1 METRAAGPRPSDPGS
16 PWPRLSTLSYG
27 GTAAIV
33 TGMGLVVAFD
43 AGTTSKAALVSSLLV
58 VAIADNL
65 ADSLAIHI
73 YQESENL
80 PSRRAF
86 RSTVANYLT
95 RLMVA
100 GSFAVLALLTPAH
113 SLVPVVLTWG
123 MALLCTLTF
132 FVARG
137 RGASPGLEVLK
148 HVAVAVAVIAVS
160 RAIGTWIVAHA
171 SL

>member
-1 METRAAGPRPSDPGS
+1 MA
-16 PWPRLSTLSYG
+16 RLSTLSYG

-43 AGTTSKAALVSSLLV
+43 AGTTSRAALVSSLLV
-58 VAIADNL
+58 IAIADNL
-65 ADSLAIHI
+65 ADSLAIHV

-86 RSTVANYLT
+86 RSTVANYVT

-100 GSFAVLALLTPAH
+100 GSFAILALLTPAH
-113 SLVPVVLTWG
+113 SLVPVVLGWG
-123 MALLCTLTF
+123 MALLCTLTY

-137 RGASPGLEVLK
+137 RGVAPGPEVLK
-148 HVAVAVAVIAVS
+148 HLAVAILVIVVS
-160 RAIGTWIVAHA
+160 RLIGAWIVARA
-171 SL
+171 SP

>member
-1 METRAAGPRPSDPGS
+1 MA
-16 PWPRLSTLSYG
+16 RLTTMSYG

-43 AGTTSKAALVSSLLV
+43 AGTNSRAALVSSLLV

-65 ADSLAIHI
+65 ADSLAIHV

-80 PSRRAF
+80 PSRTAF

-95 RLMVA
+95 RLTVA
-100 GSFAVLALLTPAH
+100 GRGGAPAH
-113 SLVPVVLTWG
+113 QMPPPRLVPVVLAWG
-123 MALLCTLTF
+123 MALLCTLTY

-148 HVAVAVAVIAVS
+148 HLAVAAVVIVVS
-160 RAIGTWIVAHA
+160 RLIGAWILDRV
-171 SL
+171 SF

>member
-1 METRAAGPRPSDPGS
+1 MAG
-16 PWPRLSTLSYG
+16 LTTLSYG

-65 ADSLAIHI
+65 ADSLAIHV

-86 RSTVANYLT
+86 RSTVANYVT
-95 RLMVA
+95 RLMVT
-100 GSFAVLALLTPAH
+100 GSFAILALLTPAR
-113 SLVPVVLTWG
+113 SLVPVVVAWG
-123 MALLCTLTF
+123 MSLLCTLTY

-137 RGASPGLEVLK
+137 RGVSPGLEVLK
-148 HVAVAVAVIAVS
+148 HLAVAIMVIIVS
-160 RAIGTWIVAHA
+160 RVIGAWIVARA